1 MPINWA
7 GGCCKSFSPAEFT
20 KRSRLAGSNAKIG
33 ICPIKSGS
41 GTRLKVL
48 EYLASGKAVV
58 ATDLP
63 GTESILGS
71 ESGALLVPIEQFVDS
86 LKIVLKDD
94 EQRRRLG
101 SKCREYSETN
111 FSIESVSK
119 MFEDVLSEAAN
130 IQVPT

>member
-1 MPINWA
+1 M
-7 GGCCKSFSPAEFT
+7 
-20 KRSRLAGSNAKIG
+20 
-33 ICPIKSGS
+33 
-41 GTRLKVL
+41 
-48 EYLASGKAVV
+48 
-58 ATDLP
+58 
-63 GTESILGS
+63 GS